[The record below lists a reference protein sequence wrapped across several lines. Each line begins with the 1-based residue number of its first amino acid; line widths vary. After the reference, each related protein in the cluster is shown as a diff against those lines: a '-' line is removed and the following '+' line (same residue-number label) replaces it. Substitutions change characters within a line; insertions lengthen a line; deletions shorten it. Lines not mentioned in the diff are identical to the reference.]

1 MLFAS
6 SLLAPLALAGAI
18 MSSGLLARIAAGEQ
32 AAFKQCIDQY
42 GGMIWGLARKLSATP
57 ADAEDATQDVFLHLW
72 KNARHFDAS
81 RGSEAI
87 FIVTLAR
94 RTLIGRFRVK
104 QRQPREVSVDELA
117 ETGRSDSAMRDS
129 SWEPGIS
136 HEHEDHVEARL
147 AAQALSTLPAEQ
159 QRVIKLSVVQG
170 LSQSEIATHTGLPLG
185 TVKTMMRRGLIL
197 VRERLGQAL
206 SQTVNKGGRS

>member
-1 MLFAS
+1 MLLAAKLFAYV
-6 SLLAPLALAGAI
+6 LPLAGAL
-18 MSSGLLARIAAGEQ
+18 MSAGLLARIAQGEQ

-42 GGMIWGLARKLSATP
+42 GGMIWGLARKLSPSP

-72 KNARHFDAS
+72 KNAKHFDAT

-94 RTLIGRFRVK
+94 RTLISRFRGK
-104 QRQPREVSVDELA
+104 QRQPREVSVEELG
-117 ETGRSDSAMRDS
+117 ES
-129 SWEPGIS
+129 SWEPS
-136 HEHEDHVEARL
+136 VLAENEDHVEARL
-147 AAQALSTLPAEQ
+147 AAQALSALPPEQ

-185 TVKTMMRRGLIL
+185 TVKTMMRRGLIV
-197 VRERLGQAL
+197 VREKLLSLG
-206 SQTVNKGGRS
+206 SGKGERA